1 MFILGRSASPQI
13 FFALSPKRIAPKN
26 RCTLKRAKRWLIF
39 RLTQI
44 HSSVD
49 SITGLVGQCRG
60 IPASG
65 RRMGKP
71 RSCVGRARPP
81 CGKPEVAVPAMA
93 LLALGLCAAAGAAD
107 CPSACQCSPRANR
120 PGLQVECKTQGLTAV
135 PAALPRATAV
145 LNMGQNKIGRLGA
158 GTLRKIPN
166 LRSLNLE
173 HNRLRELHPDAFA
186 GTAKLV
192 TLNFYDNQL
201 GELPAGVF
209 RNLVSLRYLLI
220 GKNQILSL
228 QPDAL
233 RGLGNL
239 TDLDM
244 PLNNVSRLPA
254 LLFRH
259 APRLRVL
266 DLAYNRVARASPL
279 ALRGLRRLELLNLGG
294 NRLSAVPPGL
304 FAGLRRLDMLVLDNN
319 RLAGVGGE
327 ALRGL
332 AVLTQ
337 LYLSNNRL
345 RHVAP
350 AAFRHTPR
358 LTQLALS
365 GNCLATLDAGALAR
379 LSGLQQV
386 FLHDNPWRCDC
397 SAKPLLGWLL
407 NSRVRLFPNSSLVC
421 AAPPG
426 VRGRSLHALSPSALG
441 CERNRSA
448 PRTRLPA
455 RRG

>member
-1 MFILGRSASPQI
+1 
-13 FFALSPKRIAPKN
+13 
-26 RCTLKRAKRWLIF
+26 
-39 RLTQI
+39 
-44 HSSVD
+44 
-49 SITGLVGQCRG
+49 
-60 IPASG
+60 
-65 RRMGKP
+65 MGKP

-93 LLALGLCAAAGAAD
+93 LLALGLCVAAGAAD

-135 PAALPRATAV
+135 PAALPRATTV
-145 LNMGQNKIGRLGA
+145 LNMVNVACNYTSVYVDGGVEGTLPASLIVPLTLTPPCDNGDHDEGQNKIGRLGA

-186 GTAKLV
+186 GTTKLV

-220 GKNQILSL
+220 GKNQVLSL

-448 PRTRLPA
+448 PRTRLSA